1 MISTANVSLKPT
13 ISFILKTTVLEN
25 AITGGTCEGDI
36 EKVIENII
44 YQHLIRLGYQVY
56 VGQLQ
61 VGEIDFVE
69 SVKLD
74 VFTLSFLLFIQL
86 GKLSRTFFELTPHF
100 IRTNNLKTS
109 SHLQDTTYKLI
120 V

>member
-1 MISTANVSLKPT
+1 M
-13 ISFILKTTVLEN
+13 KTTVLEN